1 MAKIVNSCKRALDIL
16 ELFADRQQ
24 SMTVK
29 EISQSINAPVSTCV
43 DLIHTLCA
51 KDYLALS
58 HGRNTYFPTSKLFH
72 LGRRLVP
79 DTELAQAER
88 LLEELNKHTRETC
101 LLTHFSEGQAKVV
114 NVIEAGYPLRYS
126 IAVGER
132 LGFHATASGKSILG
146 LLEKEALESL
156 LSGLKLTKATD
167 QTITSKRN
175 LIRHLKEARARGWYE
190 SIEEAYTEIMA
201 LAVSFQIGEEIY
213 SMSVVGPITRIKD
226 KHGEYATRLLEIKAQ
241 LDHESS

>member
-1 MAKIVNSCKRALDIL
+1 MAKIVNSLKRSLDIL
-16 ELFADRQQ
+16 ELFADRQE

-58 HGRNTYFPTSKLFH
+58 NGKHTYFPTGKLFH
-72 LGRRLVP
+72 LGRRLVS

-88 LLEELNKHTRETC
+88 LLEELNEYTRETC
-101 LLTHFSEGQAKVV
+101 LLTHFCEGHANVVKVV
-114 NVIEAGYPLRYS
+114 EAKYPLRYS
-126 IAVGER
+126 VAVGER

-146 LLEKEALESL
+146 LMEKEILERFL
-156 LSGLKLTKATD
+156 PTLKLTKATD

-175 LIRHLKEARARGWYE
+175 LIRHLNEARAKGWYE
-190 SIEEAYTEIMA
+190 SIEEAYAEILA
-201 LAVSFQIGEEIY
+201 LAVSFQMGDEIY
-213 SMSVVGPITRIKD
+213 SMSVVGPIQRIKG
-226 KHGEYATRLLEIKAQ
+226 KHGKYTKHLLEIKAQ
-241 LDHESS
+241 LDHGS